1 MKNISVLLFLL
12 ITLALNAQ
20 NNKTSGLNA
29 RQFHKYWK
37 VESESPDY
45 KVTFL
50 GDTVEILSPKGLTLW
65 RKEKMNEENLTYADA
80 MQRLEDISARLENGS
95 VPLEES
101 IALYEES
108 AKLAAFCKQ
117 ILQQAQQKITEL
129 AGDEK

>member
-1 MKNISVLLFLL
+1 
-12 ITLALNAQ
+12 
-20 NNKTSGLNA
+20 
-29 RQFHKYWK
+29 
-37 VESESPDY
+37 
-45 KVTFL
+45 
-50 GDTVEILSPKGLTLW
+50 
-65 RKEKMNEENLTYADA
+65 